1 MTVDE
6 RMTVDEIA
14 ADVPK
19 IFLDTNGA
27 TELQELLTE
36 DFTNVDRSEME
47 RFEKFL
53 VENFVKR
60 KRPRFGKMIQ
70 N

>member
-36 DFTNVDRSEME
+36 DLPMWTDLKWNVSRSSLWKTSEA
-47 RFEKFL
+47 KT
-53 VENFVKR
+53 V
-60 KRPRFGKMIQ
+60 PRF
-70 N
+70 